1 MKTTSGA
8 GSPAIE
14 QIAQRHG
21 FSVEATRHMLDAV
34 RRGNGSM
41 AQFGHAEFA
50 GSGQWMR
57 DGMTMVSD
65 LFNHDLKRRVAA
77 LCEELAGVVSGEAR
91 PADRPSPGAATT
103 AGAGAGDGSLSTAS
117 AASSSGPSSGVSA
130 APPASSSSTS
140 ADWWPG
146 NLGRPNGTGAQN
158 DMRYA
163 WFADARRLVIRR
175 GGEVAVYDTQDHRIS
190 GVSQQQGGA
199 DSVSFSSQHGP
210 VSLDSLPRVDASAA
224 APPVLPGPRTTRMTN
239 TANTAGSAVDSPAAA
254 SSGGDPMAMIE
265 RLATL
270 RDKGVLSAEEFN
282 AKKAELLGRL

>member
-8 GSPAIE
+8 GSQTVE

-50 GSGQWMR
+50 GSGQWMHG
-57 DGMTMVSD
+57 GMTMVSD

-91 PADRPSPGAATT
+91 QARRSEPGAA
-103 AGAGAGDGSLSTAS
+103 
-117 AASSSGPSSGVSA
+117 SGVSSEPSA
-130 APPASSSSTS
+130 SRPATS

-146 NLGRPNGTGAQN
+146 DLGRPNSTGSQN

-163 WFADARRLVIRR
+163 WFADARRLAIRR

-210 VSLDSLPRVDASAA
+210 VSLDSLPRVDASTA
-224 APPVLPGPRTTRMTN
+224 APPARAELRATHTTS
-239 TANTAGSAVDSPAAA
+239 TAGAAADSPAGKP
-254 SSGGDPMAMIE
+254 SSGNPIALIE
-265 RLATL
+265 QLATL

>member
-8 GSPAIE
+8 GSQTVE

-50 GSGQWMR
+50 GSGQWMHG
-57 DGMTMVSD
+57 GMTMVSD

-91 PADRPSPGAATT
+91 PANRPSPGAATT
-103 AGAGAGDGSLSTAS
+103 ARAGAGDGSLSTAS
-117 AASSSGPSSGVSA
+117 AASSSGPSSGVST

-146 NLGRPNGTGAQN
+146 DLGRPNSTGSQN

-163 WFADARRLVIRR
+163 WFADARRLAIRR

-210 VSLDSLPRVDASAA
+210 VSLDSLPRVDASTA
-224 APPVLPGPRTTRMTN
+224 APPARAELRATRTTS
-239 TANTAGSAVDSPAAA
+239 TAGAAADSPAGKP
-254 SSGGDPMAMIE
+254 SSGNPIALIE
-265 RLATL
+265 QLATL

>member
-41 AQFGHAEFA
+41 AQFSHAEFA

-91 PADRPSPGAATT
+91 QADRPAQ
-103 AGAGAGDGSLSTAS
+103 
-117 AASSSGPSSGVSA
+117 
-130 APPASSSSTS
+130 PASSSSTS
-140 ADWWPG
+140 ADWWAG
-146 NLGRPNGTGAQN
+146 DLGRPNSTGSQN

-210 VSLDSLPRVDASAA
+210 VSLDSLPRVDASTA
-224 APPVLPGPRTTRMTN
+224 APPARAELRATRTTS
-239 TANTAGSAVDSPAAA
+239 TAGAAADSPAGKP
-254 SSGGDPMAMIE
+254 SSGDPIALIE
-265 RLATL
+265 QLATL

>member
-1 MKTTSGA
+1 MRTTSDA
-8 GSPAIE
+8 GSQAVE

-21 FSVEATRHMLDAV
+21 FSVQATRHMLDAV

-50 GSGQWMR
+50 GSGQWMHG
-57 DGMTMVSD
+57 GMTMVSD

-77 LCEELAGVVSGEAR
+77 LCEELAGVVSGEAQR
-91 PADRPSPGAATT
+91 ADRPAQ
-103 AGAGAGDGSLSTAS
+103 
-117 AASSSGPSSGVSA
+117 
-130 APPASSSSTS
+130 PASSSSTS

-146 NLGRPNGTGAQN
+146 DLGRPNSTGSQN

-163 WFADARRLVIRR
+163 WFADACRLAIRR

-224 APPVLPGPRTTRMTN
+224 APPASPGPRPTRMTN
-239 TANTAGSAVDSPAAA
+239 AADTADTAGGAVDPPAAA
-254 SSGGDPMAMIE
+254 SSDGNPMAMIE
-265 RLATL
+265 QLATL

-282 AKKAELLGRL
+282 AKKTELLGRL